1 MGDMARVWYED
12 ENGKLTLVMFKPG
25 VTDNIFTEVT
35 GTEVLKEGMEII
47 VGENSG
53 SNASSSRSNQDA
65 MRMMRFMR

>member
-1 MGDMARVWYED
+1 
-12 ENGKLTLVMFKPG
+12 MFKPG